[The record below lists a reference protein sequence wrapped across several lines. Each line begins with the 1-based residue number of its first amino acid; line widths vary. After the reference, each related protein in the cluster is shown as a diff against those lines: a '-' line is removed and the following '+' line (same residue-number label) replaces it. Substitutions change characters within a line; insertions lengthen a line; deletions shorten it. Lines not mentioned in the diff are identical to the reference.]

1 MSQIYTV
8 GTLHPLCDATYTE
21 GTVVNWDQNLNI
33 TGAYTMRLNIPGQG
47 DVSLNL
53 RGVDFGGNENDKVC
67 VVGTNSLHVDAV
79 NPEFKVNLNS
89 SFILCFDRN
98 INSGVLTTD
107 WNKMISLNLQ
117 GGYIFQPN
125 SNIFFSF
132 NPGWEH
138 IEMDSTYIYVAT
150 RGWRMLKYRTDMAN
164 NHDAFDNQYMI
175 FSPSTPID
183 NIPTRRAAAIAK
195 FRISDGAIMW
205 MKQIEFLKNYP
216 ITVPPATPNGYAKGI
231 TSITLRPD
239 ALYAS
244 LTVGTSGDSSNLNE
258 AQGYDYL
265 KINPVNGYVSD
276 QPGIINVT
284 DMLSAP
290 YPSNV
295 GDYTIIDPTTYE
307 LYTTYS
313 ATGRGAYSQE
323 NIILRTPGL
332 EDQISDQWGINPTS
346 TKWRTSFS
354 SFSSSVIGTSNS
366 VCNSTLNQ
374 TYYFDGS
381 GSVPA
386 VNDTVYY
393 SSSPPPST
401 SYLPAGYYRI
411 STANRYI
418 IVGSNGNVNSINI
431 CVLTQVT
438 DGSAVTTGQPFE
450 ACFDSVNIS
459 YWHDGFSALPIVGD
473 TCYTSLAGTT
483 VLASGWRRR
492 DSSNR
497 MLINISGSIDSIVTC

>member
-8 GTLHPLCDATYTE
+8 GTLHPFCDATYTE
-21 GTVVNWDQNLNI
+21 GTVVNWDQDLNL
-33 TGAYTMRLNIPGQG
+33 TGAYNMRLNIPGQG

-67 VVGTNSLHVDAV
+67 VVGANSLHVDAV
-79 NPEFKVNLNS
+79 NPEFKVYLNS

-98 INSGVLTTD
+98 INSGLLTTD
-107 WNKMISLNLQ
+107 WNKMISLNVQ
-117 GGYIFQPN
+117 NGYD
-125 SNIFFSF
+125 SYVWGF

-150 RGWRMLKYRTDMAN
+150 RGWRMRKSTTDLSYAPW
-164 NHDAFDNQYMI
+164 DVFDNQYMI
-175 FSPSTPID
+175 FSP
-183 NIPTRRAAAIAK
+183 PTNPDYYPARRAAAIAK

-216 ITVPPATPNGYAKGI
+216 IAPPPPSGTPNGYAKGI

-244 LTVGTSGDSSNLNE
+244 LTVGTSGDSSNLNYE
-258 AQGYDYL
+258 QGYDYL

-276 QPGIINVT
+276 QPGIIDVT

-313 ATGRGAYSQE
+313 TTGRVAYNQE

-346 TKWRTSFS
+346 TKWSTSFS

-411 STANRYI
+411 SANWYI
-418 IVGSNGNVNSINI
+418 IVGSNGNVNSIHI

-438 DGSAVTTGQPFE
+438 DGSAVTTGHPFE

-497 MLINISGSIDSIVTC
+497 MLINISGSIDSIVAC